1 MVPVFM
7 RNLKAISAS
16 ILLLIL
22 LCPLIMFVGIQ
33 LRQVCIREAM
43 MERLERES
51 QHTVKLE
58 KLIWYKK
65 DKELLIEGRL
75 FDVKSIHKCED
86 GKSCVKGLY
95 DEEETKL
102 KEQIRHA
109 GSSML
114 GNHLISC
121 IFSLTYVESFSELD
135 PGLPLFFL
143 TEKYPRNIFSI
154 CSPYHRIIDPPPIGI
169 V

>member
-1 MVPVFM
+1 MP
-7 RNLKAISAS
+7 NLKAISAS
-16 ILLLIL
+16 ILLIVL
-22 LCPLIMFVGIQ
+22 LCPLLMFVSIQ

-75 FDVKSIHKCED
+75 FDVKSIQKCDD
-86 GKSCVKGLY
+86 GKYLVKGLY
-95 DEEETKL
+95 DEEETEL
-102 KEQIRHA
+102 KKQIRHT
-109 GSSML
+109 GNSML
-114 GNHLISC
+114 SNNLIAG
-121 IFSLTYVESFSELD
+121 IFSLSYVESFGEFDL
-135 PGLPLFFL
+135 PFPLFFL
-143 TEKYPRNIFSI
+143 TEKNTRYISAT
-154 CSPYHRIIDPPPIGI
+154 CSPYQRVIDPPPIGI